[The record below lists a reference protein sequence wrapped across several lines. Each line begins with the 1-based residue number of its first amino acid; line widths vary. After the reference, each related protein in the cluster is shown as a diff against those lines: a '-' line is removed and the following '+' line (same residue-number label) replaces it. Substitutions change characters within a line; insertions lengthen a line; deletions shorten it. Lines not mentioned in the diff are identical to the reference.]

1 MIDRSQLVMLQAAMG
16 LYFLALLL
24 YIVRFASRSERAG
37 VAASVFAWLGLLA
50 QTAMMVERG
59 ITARHIPLVS
69 MYEYLVAF
77 SWMVALSYL
86 VFELRSERPREAAH
100 AAAAPALLL
109 ALGLLAYASTLSVS
123 LKQPE
128 ELMPILRSN
137 WLIFHVSTAVVAYGA
152 AGLASALAVLYF
164 VSQKLGHIEW
174 FRSRIPPPVALD
186 RAVYRAIRFTF
197 PFLTLV
203 NVTGAVW
210 AYNAWG
216 RYWGWDPKETWALI
230 TWLIYAFYL
239 HARLGGWR
247 PQRAN
252 AVVLVGIIAILF
264 TFLGVNQ
271 LAAFSSSLHS
281 YASGM

>member
-1 MIDRSQLVMLQAAMG
+1 MDSTQVLLLRSAMV

-24 YIVRFASRSERAG
+24 YVVRFATTSRRIG
-37 VAASVFAWLGLLA
+37 VGATIFAWVALFA
-50 QTAMMVERG
+50 QSAMMVERG
-59 ITARHIPLVS
+59 ISARHIPLVS

-86 VFELRSERPREAAH
+86 VLEIRSGRAGESAQ
-100 AAAAPALLL
+100 AAAAPAFLL
-109 ALGLLAYASTLSVS
+109 ALGLLAYASTLPMPM
-123 LKQPE
+123 KHPE

-152 AGLASALAVLYF
+152 AGLASALACLYF
-164 VSQKLGHIEW
+164 VSDKAGHIQW
-174 FRSRIPPPVALD
+174 LARRIPPATALD
-186 RAVYRAIRFTF
+186 RSVYRAVRFSF

-216 RYWGWDPKETWALI
+216 RYWGWDAKETWALI

-239 HARLGGWR
+239 HTRLRGTWST
-247 PQRAN
+247 QRTN

-271 LAAFSSSLHS
+271 LAAFSNSLHS
-281 YASGM
+281 YAAGM